1 MRKPH
6 TSSAD
11 LLTWLEAP
19 ISDSSAPPSSVVRSH
34 QVQSTFFCFSFVSS
48 LGNFYFSFISDNIR
62 FAHGI
67 DEDEVGCQ
75 NRWEYW

>member
-1 MRKPH
+1 MERSNPVRKPH

-34 QVQSTFFCFSFVSS
+34 QPSDGMRKVVYGFQVTDEEVES
-48 LGNFYFSFISDNIR
+48 LNKR
-62 FAHGI
+62 
-67 DEDEVGCQ
+67 
-75 NRWEYW
+75 